1 MAQPQ
6 PHKYKKKERETIY
19 TAEPKV
25 HGTISHRM
33 CRIKLH
39 CKDLGDMGLNKKI
52 RYIVVMG
59 LEGGKGKTETSI
71 KGKKE
76 NEKEEN

>member
-1 MAQPQ
+1 MAQY
-6 PHKYKKKERETIY
+6 HIAC
-19 TAEPKV
+19 AELSYIV
-25 HGTISHRM
+25 
-33 CRIKLH
+33 RIWEIW
-39 CKDLGDMGLNKKI
+39 DLNKKI
-52 RYIVVMG
+52 RYIVEMG